1 MLTENILLIFFI
13 LFNLLITLFFDKI
26 KLFQVNIDKP
36 DKKRKLHQNPTPL
49 SGGIIVFF
57 NLFLFFVIVQLNQ
70 DFLVNEVFFDNKSF
84 VLFFFTSLLIFILG
98 FFDDRYDLSAIPKFL
113 IITIIILLILFLDN
127 DLNIKLIKFSFLNN
141 EFYIHSYSIIFTTFC
156 FLVFLNA
163 FNMFDGINLQSGLY
177 SVIIFLSILF
187 FYVDSLLIKVILI
200 SILGYSYLNFKNKTF
215 LGDSGSLLLAFI
227 IGYIFIKLYNFEKI
241 NFTDEVIIY
250 MLVPG
255 IDLIRLFFRR
265 IYLKRNPLTPDR
277 FHIHHLLILKYSHF
291 KSVLILL
298 SLIILPI
305 VMNHFNINIL
315 FIIILFVIFYS
326 ILIKIVLLKN

>member
-57 NLFLFFVIVQLNQ
+57 NIFLFFIIAQLNQ
-70 DFLVNEVFFDNKSF
+70 DFLVNEVIFDNKSF

-98 FFDDRYDLSAIPKFL
+98 FFDDKYDLSAILKFL
-113 IITIIILLILFLDN
+113 IITIIIVLILFLDN
-127 DLNIKLIKFSFLNN
+127 NLNIKIIKFSFLNN
-141 EFYIHSYSIIFTTFC
+141 KFDIQTYSIIFTTFC

-241 NFTDEVIIY
+241 NFTDEVVIY

-277 FHIHHLLILKYSHF
+277 FHIHHLLILKYSYF

-305 VMNHFNINIL
+305 VMKYFNINIL

-326 ILIKIVLLKN
+326 ILIKIVLPKN

>member
-57 NLFLFFVIVQLNQ
+57 NIFLFFIIAQLNQ
-70 DFLVNEVFFDNKSF
+70 DFLVNEVIFDNKSF

-98 FFDDRYDLSAIPKFL
+98 FFDDKYDLSAILKFL
-113 IITIIILLILFLDN
+113 IITIIIVLILFLDN
-127 DLNIKLIKFSFLNN
+127 NLNIKIIKFSFLNN
-141 EFYIHSYSIIFTTFC
+141 KFDIQTYSIIFTTFC

-227 IGYIFIKLYNFEKI
+227 IGYVFIKLYNFEKI
-241 NFTDEVIIY
+241 NFTDEVVIY

-265 IYLKRNPLTPDR
+265 VYLKRNPLTPDR
-277 FHIHHLLILKYSHF
+277 FHIHHLLLLKYSHL
-291 KSVLILL
+291 KSILILQC
-298 SLIILPI
+298 LIILPI
-305 VMNHFNINIL
+305 VMNFLNINTL
-315 FIIILFVIFYS
+315 LIIILFVIFYS
-326 ILIKIVLLKN
+326 ILIKKVLFKN